1 VYLKFTSDVS
11 PRLSEKYE
19 LQREFVNPHLLD
31 MLIRARSLTSF
42 ARGVG
47 SHLFGPGGEKYLDL
61 RAGSG
66 VFAVGRS
73 HPAVVAML
81 RDVLEAELPTL
92 CQLDMYALA
101 GLLAER
107 LISHAPT
114 LDQVFFCNSGTE
126 ATEAAIKFARMVTGR
141 SGILYC
147 EGAFHGLTYGS
158 LSINGDEM
166 LREGFGP
173 FLPGCMPVR
182 FNNLEDVEKALQTRE
197 FAAFILEPIQSRC
210 IEVPND
216 DFLPEVARMCRKF
229 GSLLV
234 VDEIQTGMGRTGRFL
249 ASEHWGVEPD
259 LVLLAKALSGGFV
272 PVGAVLMRQTIND
285 VVFGRNGGRV
295 VHGSTFAR
303 NDLAMAAGLAT
314 MDVIEKDRLLDRSRV
329 VGLATNDRLQALIS
343 NTSALQGVT
352 GKGLMLGL
360 HFSDDQPA
368 RGASEVALEVI
379 ERLHH
384 THRILTD
391 TSSASEG
398 VAIFRPPLN
407 VAEEDLDWLVA
418 AVSEVTTLPRR
429 DCNRS
434 AQSQNWSGHIPSQKC
449 AEPRVR

>member
-1 VYLKFTSDVS
+1 
-11 PRLSEKYE
+11 
-19 LQREFVNPHLLD
+19 
-31 MLIRARSLTSF
+31 
-42 ARGVG
+42 
-47 SHLFGPGGEKYLDL
+47 
-61 RAGSG
+61 
-66 VFAVGRS
+66 
-73 HPAVVAML
+73 
-81 RDVLEAELPTL
+81 
-92 CQLDMYALA
+92 
-101 GLLAER
+101 
-107 LISHAPT
+107 
-114 LDQVFFCNSGTE
+114 
-126 ATEAAIKFARMVTGR
+126 
-141 SGILYC
+141 
-147 EGAFHGLTYGS
+147 
-158 LSINGDEM
+158 
-166 LREGFGP
+166 
-173 FLPGCMPVR
+173 
-182 FNNLEDVEKALQTRE
+182 
-197 FAAFILEPIQSRC
+197 
-210 IEVPND
+210 
-216 DFLPEVARMCRKF
+216 
-229 GSLLV
+229 
-234 VDEIQTGMGRTGRFL
+234 
-249 ASEHWGVEPD
+249 
-259 LVLLAKALSGGFV
+259 V

-329 VGLATNDRLQALIS
+329 GGGGGQKTP
-343 NTSALQGVT
+343 TSALQGVT